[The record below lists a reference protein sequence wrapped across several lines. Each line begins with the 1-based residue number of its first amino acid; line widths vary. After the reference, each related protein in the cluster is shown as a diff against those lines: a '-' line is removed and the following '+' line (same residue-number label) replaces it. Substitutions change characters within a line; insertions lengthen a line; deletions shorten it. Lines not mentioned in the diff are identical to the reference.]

1 MNSMLL
7 EIRKKRSEYPS
18 QLQLSD
24 EKSRVFL
31 FYEIRQ
37 TSRTNLEKQ
46 QKKLCLN
53 FIAINIVTSPSF
65 CVPTEKTGR

>member
-7 EIRKKRSEYPS
+7 EIRKKDQKTRPS
-18 QLQLSD
+18 CSCLTKNLD
-24 EKSRVFL
+24 FFL

-65 CVPTEKTGR
+65 CVPTEKAGR